1 MFNDKIK
8 KIIGQ
13 ELHKYRCDR
22 FLQLKTVAAKTGIPW
37 YVIDNMEIGSVRKW
51 EHYRHLLE
59 FYGRNVKIELVG
71 RTENVGN
78 GTAKNNGGNN
88 RRETAER
95 PGSPKNNVKGKN
107 KKGKAKCFP
116 FFMAAAEF
124 FRCKQAFAFDLPIA
138 KYSAA
143 GCFRTSDDL

>member
-1 MFNDKIK
+1 MFNNKIK

-59 FYGRNVKIELVG
+59 FYGRDVKIELV
-71 RTENVGN
+71 RKTENVGN
-78 GTAKNNGGNN
+78 GGGNN

-95 PGSPKNNVKGKN
+95 PGKSEK
-107 KKGKAKCFP
+107 
-116 FFMAAAEF
+116 
-124 FRCKQAFAFDLPIA
+124 
-138 KYSAA
+138 
-143 GCFRTSDDL
+143 

>member
-1 MFNDKIK
+1 MFNNKIK

-59 FYGRNVKIELVG
+59 FYGRDVKIELV
-71 RTENVGN
+71 RKTENVGN
-78 GTAKNNGGNN
+78 GGGNN
-88 RRETAER
+88 RRETMKRSDTPER
-95 PGSPKNNVKGKN
+95 
-107 KKGKAKCFP
+107 
-116 FFMAAAEF
+116 
-124 FRCKQAFAFDLPIA
+124 
-138 KYSAA
+138 
-143 GCFRTSDDL
+143 

>member
-1 MFNDKIK
+1 MFNNKIK

-59 FYGRNVKIELVG
+59 FYGRDVKIELVG
-71 RTENVGN
+71 KTENVWN
-78 GTAKNNGGNN
+78 GTAKNGGGNN
-88 RRETAER
+88 RRETMKSDEH
-95 PGSPKNNVKGKN
+95 
-107 KKGKAKCFP
+107 
-116 FFMAAAEF
+116 
-124 FRCKQAFAFDLPIA
+124 KQIM
-138 KYSAA
+138 
-143 GCFRTSDDL
+143 R

>member
-1 MFNDKIK
+1 MFNNKIK

-59 FYGRNVKIELVG
+59 FYGRDVKIELI
-71 RTENVGN
+71 RNTENVGN
-78 GTAKNNGGNN
+78 GGGNN

-95 PGSPKNNVKGKN
+95 PGKSEK
-107 KKGKAKCFP
+107 
-116 FFMAAAEF
+116 
-124 FRCKQAFAFDLPIA
+124 
-138 KYSAA
+138 
-143 GCFRTSDDL
+143 

>member
-51 EHYRHLLE
+51 EHYRRLLE
-59 FYGRNVKIELVG
+59 FYGKELKIELIERSGSIKEGIV
-71 RTENVGN
+71 
-78 GTAKNNGGNN
+78 KNGGGND
-88 RRETAER
+88 RRRIAEGEKLPPVR
-95 PGSPKNNVKGKN
+95 RL
-107 KKGKAKCFP
+107 FP
-116 FFMAAAEF
+116 LWAARIF
-124 FRCKQAFAFDLPIA
+124 LYQIQNHIFR
-138 KYSAA
+138 
-143 GCFRTSDDL
+143 

>member
-1 MFNDKIK
+1 MFNNKIK

-59 FYGRNVKIELVG
+59 FYGRDVKIELV
-71 RTENVGN
+71 RKTENVGN
-78 GTAKNNGGNN
+78 GGGNN
-88 RRETAER
+88 R
-95 PGSPKNNVKGKN
+95 
-107 KKGKAKCFP
+107 
-116 FFMAAAEF
+116 
-124 FRCKQAFAFDLPIA
+124 
-138 KYSAA
+138 
-143 GCFRTSDDL
+143 

>member
-1 MFNDKIK
+1 MFNNKIK

-59 FYGRNVKIELVG
+59 FYGRDVKIELVQK
-71 RTENVGN
+71 TENVGN
-78 GTAKNNGGNN
+78 GSGNN

-95 PGSPKNNVKGKN
+95 PGKSEK
-107 KKGKAKCFP
+107 
-116 FFMAAAEF
+116 
-124 FRCKQAFAFDLPIA
+124 
-138 KYSAA
+138 
-143 GCFRTSDDL
+143 